1 MVPIWW
7 GILVASWLSFIWKP
21 YTLLTSFSFVKKTSL
36 NFVNN
41 YFACARSPVQSPERS
56 ILTLCWLFFL
66 VVEKMNNLAARKCS
80 KHGVFSSPYVLAFGV
95 SLRIQSKCGK
105 IRNRKSSVFGYFSCS
120 VWMIRRFHW
129 KISVFWVLYAS
140 LLVFLDIVMTRWLRF
155 SAMLFTGAFSIS
167 LFFFVFWCS
176 DDSLTLKFDTK
187 VIYFR
192 QPTVFQSDIV
202 SCLVGYKGLKVALCS
217 FLECY
222 K

>member
-1 MVPIWW
+1 MFPINWMVPIWW
-7 GILVASWLSFIWKP
+7 GILVVSWLSFIWKP
-21 YTLLTSFSFVKKTSL
+21 CTLLTSFSFVKKTSL

-66 VVEKMNNLAARKCS
+66 VVEKMNNLAARKFS
-80 KHGVFSSPYVLAFGV
+80 KHGVFPSAHVLAFGV

-120 VWMIRRFHW
+120 VWMIKRFHW
-129 KISVFWVLYAS
+129 KISVFW
-140 LLVFLDIVMTRWLRF
+140 DIVMTWWLRF

-167 LFFFVFWCS
+167 LSFFVFWCS
-176 DDSLTLKFDTK
+176 DDSLTLKFDNE

-192 QPTVFQSDIV
+192 QPTVFQSDILT
-202 SCLVGYKGLKVALCS
+202 CLVGYKGLKVALCS

>member
-7 GILVASWLSFIWKP
+7 GILVVSWLSFIWKP
-21 YTLLTSFSFVKKTSL
+21 CTLLTSFSFVKKTSL

-56 ILTLCWLFFL
+56 ILTLRWLFFL
-66 VVEKMNNLAARKCS
+66 VVEKMNNLAARKFS
-80 KHGVFSSPYVLAFGV
+80 KHGVFPSAYVLAFGV

-120 VWMIRRFHW
+120 VWMIKRFHW
-129 KISVFWVLYAS
+129 KISVFW
-140 LLVFLDIVMTRWLRF
+140 DIVMTWWLRF
-155 SAMLFTGAFSIS
+155 SAVLFTGAFSIS
-167 LFFFVFWCS
+167 LSFFVFWCS
-176 DDSLTLKFDTK
+176 DDSLTLKFDNE

-192 QPTVFQSDIV
+192 QPTVFQSDILT
-202 SCLVGYKGLKVALCS
+202 CLVGYKGLKVALCS

>member
-1 MVPIWW
+1 MVSIWW
-7 GILVASWLSFIWKP
+7 GILVVSWLSFIWKP
-21 YTLLTSFSFVKKTSL
+21 CTLLTSFSFVKKTSL

-66 VVEKMNNLAARKCS
+66 VVEKMNNLAARKFS
-80 KHGVFSSPYVLAFGV
+80 KHGVFPSAHVLAFGV

-120 VWMIRRFHW
+120 VWMIKRFHW
-129 KISVFWVLYAS
+129 KISVFW
-140 LLVFLDIVMTRWLRF
+140 DIVMTWWLRF

-167 LFFFVFWCS
+167 LSFFVFWCS
-176 DDSLTLKFDTK
+176 DDSLTLKFDNE

-192 QPTVFQSDIV
+192 QPTVFQSDILT
-202 SCLVGYKGLKVALCS
+202 CLVGYKGLKVALCS